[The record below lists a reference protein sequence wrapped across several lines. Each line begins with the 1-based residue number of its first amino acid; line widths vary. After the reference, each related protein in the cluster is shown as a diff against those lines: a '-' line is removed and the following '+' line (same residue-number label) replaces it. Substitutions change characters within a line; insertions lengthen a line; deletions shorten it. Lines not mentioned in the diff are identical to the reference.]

1 MSISADINTLRR
13 DYAQRAETSAILSGH
28 RWRSR
33 AERATDN
40 ALRMAYE
47 ELAGRLDVLARNVA
61 AAEAGLAELAAT
73 MREDF
78 HERDIAGDIVRA
90 YASRLDSIIKGEGA
104 INEH

>member
-1 MSISADINTLRR
+1 MISQDINVLRR
-13 DYAQRAETSAILSGH
+13 DYAQRAETSAILAGH

-33 AERATDN
+33 AERATDD

-47 ELAGRLDVLARNVA
+47 ELADRLDVLARNVA

-78 HERDIAGDIVRA
+78 RERDIAGDIVRA

-104 INEH
+104 INER

>member
-13 DYAQRAETSAILSGH
+13 DYAQRAETSAILAGH

-33 AERATDN
+33 AERATDD

-78 HERDIAGDIVRA
+78 RGAEGGEIVRA
-90 YASRLDSIIKGEGA
+90 YASRLDSIVKGEGA
-104 INEH
+104 INER

>member
-1 MSISADINTLRR
+1 MISLDINTMRR
-13 DYAQRAETSAILSGH
+13 DYAQRAETSAILAGH

-33 AERATDN
+33 AERATDD

-47 ELAGRLDVLARNVA
+47 ELADRLDVLARNVA

-78 HERDIAGDIVRA
+78 RERDIAGDIVRA

-104 INEH
+104 INER

>member
-1 MSISADINTLRR
+1 MISQDINAMRR
-13 DYAQRAETSAILSGH
+13 DYAQRAETSAILAGH

-33 AERATDN
+33 AERVTDD

-47 ELAGRLDVLARNVA
+47 ELADRLDVLARNVA

-78 HERDIAGDIVRA
+78 RERDIVGDIVRA

-104 INEH
+104 INER